1 MSADKLSFLDD
12 EQDDTEAT
20 ETEAEAAPEQEEAEG
35 QPEAEEQP
43 EPVESKGEDET
54 PPPGES
60 EETKDGKVPVSA
72 LKSER
77 AKRQEK
83 EEELKDKSRSLEEA
97 QRELAELRRWRQQQ
111 EAARQQP
118 KPDFFDNPE
127 AVLAQQQQQ
136 YERRL
141 MAEKLQQS
149 RFLAEREYGAD
160 VVKSAYEW
168 FDQHPEQSQALVH
181 EPSPF
186 HAAVEHYKRQQAL
199 SEIGSDPDQWRQ
211 AERERLRQEVQAE
224 LAQKKPAAPPRSL
237 ASAPSAGGETPSPG
251 SAFDELFPG

>member
-1 MSADKLSFLDD
+1 MSADKLSFFDD

-60 EETKDGKVPVSA
+60 DEKASGHVPLTA
-72 LKSER
+72 LLDER
-77 AKRQEK
+77 ERRQA
-83 EEELKDKSRSLEEA
+83 A
-97 QRELAELRRWRQQQ
+97 QRELDELRRWRQQQ
-111 EAARQQP
+111 EKPQQ

-141 MAEKLQQS
+141 MAEKLQLS
-149 RFLAEREYGAD
+149 RSLAEREYGAD
-160 VVKSAYEW
+160 VVQAAYEW